1 MAPRTTVALRWDN
14 SSEKASS
21 QRSSME
27 MMKLWRNSGN
37 AGIISQALSHPFQRE
52 VKNANSGRWNFTSG
66 SSTNSRWPQK
76 TSRESISGA
85 AHPEFVFFSKV
96 SGDNRDSRVLLEQ
109 LSRKQKKKTEKQ
121 AANSSSV
128 PIAHISPSLPL
139 HLSVSGS
146 TPPPPCHDFVHQ
158 MNRGTCCDWTG
169 HQKVNSN
176 LSD

>member
-1 MAPRTTVALRWDN
+1 
-14 SSEKASS
+14 
-21 QRSSME
+21 ME

-37 AGIISQALSHPFQRE
+37 AGIISQALSPPFQRE

-66 SSTNSRWPQK
+66 SSANSRWPQ
-76 TSRESISGA
+76 SRFPGA
-85 AHPEFVFFSKV
+85 AHPEFAFFSKV
-96 SGDNRDSRVLLEQ
+96 SGDNRDSRILSEQ
-109 LSRKQKKKTEKQ
+109 RRGKQKKKTEKQ

-128 PIAHISPSLPL
+128 PIAHSSHPSL

-176 LSD
+176 LSH

>member
-1 MAPRTTVALRWDN
+1 
-14 SSEKASS
+14 
-21 QRSSME
+21 ME

-37 AGIISQALSHPFQRE
+37 AGIISKALCRPFQRE

-66 SSTNSRWPQK
+66 SSANSRWPQK
-76 TSRESISGA
+76 TARELISGA
-85 AHPEFVFFSKV
+85 AHPEFAFFSKV
-96 SGDNRDSRVLLEQ
+96 SGDNRDSRILLEQ
-109 LSRKQKKKTEKQ
+109 RRGKQKKTEQQ

-128 PIAHISPSLPL
+128 PIAHISHPSLPL

-158 MNRGTCCDWTG
+158 MNQGTCCDWTG
-169 HQKVNSN
+169 HQKVNAN